1 MLHQGSDTIRATDLS
16 GNCQCWGGRIHV
28 GRSQTQRDSGEDV
41 SLPDTDLEPRAGFLS
56 VEGLENSDS
65 LYILMSRIT
74 LT

>member
-1 MLHQGSDTIRATDLS
+1 MLHQGSDTITATDLS

-28 GRSQTQRDSGEDV
+28 GRARLRGDV

-65 LYILMSRIT
+65 LYILMTRIT